1 MNMFQAFRM
10 AVAGALH
17 GLRQSVRRG
26 SGVAASC
33 AVAFVAFAAPAAA
46 STGGQEGWGELPRL
60 CEEAAARASAASGVP
75 VSVLRAIAL
84 TETGRT
90 KHGAFRPWPWTVNME
105 GRGVWFD
112 SYEEARDYVAKQHAR
127 GARSYDVGCF
137 QINYRWHGQHFASV
151 DQMFDP
157 DANAAYAARFLS
169 ELHAELGD
177 WSRAAGAYHSRTPTF
192 ANRYRERFDR
202 IRARLLAASGE
213 STETETVATVSE
225 TPPPAPSP
233 VAPATQEPQ
242 VEVRD
247 NRFPLLLAT
256 GAERGLASLVPM
268 EIAVAGRLIDGETQ
282 SMWD

>member
-1 MNMFQAFRM
+1 MFSIP
-10 AVAGALH
+10 ALH
-17 GLRQSVRRG
+17 ATFGGPRLLSAALRRG
-26 SGVAASC
+26 WVTFAIYCVAVTLSSAGPATAS
-33 AVAFVAFAAPAAA
+33 ADGRDA
-46 STGGQEGWGELPRL
+46 WGELPRL

-90 KHGAFRPWPWTVNME
+90 KHGAFRPWPWTVNMQ

-112 SYEEARDYVAKQHAR
+112 SYEEARDYVAQHHAR

-151 DQMFDP
+151 EQMFDP

-169 ELHAELGD
+169 ELYAELGD
-177 WSRAAGAYHSRTPTF
+177 WSRAAGAYHSRTPSF
-192 ANRYRERFDR
+192 AGRYRERFDR

-213 STETETVATVSE
+213 PQATETVALAVDSAPA
-225 TPPPAPSP
+225 PPPVPPQSPSP
-233 VAPATQEPQ
+233 QA
-242 VEVRD
+242 EVRD